1 MAVKNKPVFTR
12 EAVRNLTE
20 MTYDDISDITI
31 ERRQPKL
38 FPEGPVVEGLEEYDN
53 PVVKKLNEKKKK
65 IRLKRSI
72 LLRCA
77 LIFALGLLV
86 VFRYA
91 SITEMGYK
99 VAEADNALTQITAE
113 NERIKV
119 SIDSKLNISE
129 ITTIAKSKFGMQQPQ
144 TYQMKV
150 LAVQLLDQTEVYK
163 DIAKEEETDD
173 RAWYTKAYDFVRE
186 FLGVI

>member
-1 MAVKNKPVFTR
+1 MAVKDKPVFTR

-20 MTYDDISDITI
+20 MTYDDISDVTI
-31 ERRQPKL
+31 ERRQPRL
-38 FPEGPVVEGLEEYDN
+38 FPEGPVVEELEEYDN
-53 PVVKKLNEKKKK
+53 PVVKKLNEKKKRIK
-65 IRLKRSI
+65 LKRSI
-72 LLRCA
+72 LFRCA

-99 VAEADNALTQITAE
+99 VAEADNAYTQVVAE

-119 SIDSKLNISE
+119 SIDSKLNIGE
-129 ITTIAKSKFGMQQPQ
+129 ITEIAKNKFGMQQPQ

-150 LAVQLLDQTEVYK
+150 LAIQPLDQTEVYK
-163 DIAKEEETDD
+163 DITKEEETDD
-173 RAWYTKAYDFVRE
+173 RAWYTKVYDFVRE
-186 FLGVI
+186 FLGLI